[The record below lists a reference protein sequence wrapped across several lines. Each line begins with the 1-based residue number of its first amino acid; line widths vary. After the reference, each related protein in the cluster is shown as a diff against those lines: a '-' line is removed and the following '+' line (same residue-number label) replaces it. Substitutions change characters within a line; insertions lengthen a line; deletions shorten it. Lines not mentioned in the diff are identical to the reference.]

1 MDSQPFDA
9 ARTHASLFERI
20 RGNADQEAWNEFYE
34 RYAPMIRGWC
44 RHWFPHEVDDMA
56 HEVFIRLMSCM
67 KAFEYKPQEGR
78 FRAYLKTM
86 THRMMAELK
95 ERVAR
100 IPVVSNEEML
110 IESEVRQ
117 DLWDRLASEYDL
129 ELLEQAKEIVRGRVE
144 PSTWL
149 AYLRTAEEWRKPAD
163 VAREL
168 GMRVGAV
175 FQAKCSVIKQLRR
188 EVQILHGPPSDE
200 VSS

>member
-1 MDSQPFDA
+1 MDSHTFDTS
-9 ARTHASLFERI
+9 RSLLFRI
-20 RGNADQEAWNEFYE
+20 RDIADQEAWTEFHE

-44 RHWFPHEVDDMA
+44 RHWFPHEVDDMVQ
-56 HEVFIRLMSCM
+56 EVFKRLMSCM
-67 KAFEYKPQEGR
+67 KAFEYEPGKGR
-78 FRAYLKTM
+78 FRGYLKTV
-86 THRMMAELK
+86 TNRIMADLK
-95 ERVAR
+95 ERPALALVLD
-100 IPVVSNEEML
+100 NDEMP
-110 IESEVRQ
+110 IEIEARQ
-117 DLWDRLASEYDL
+117 DLVDRMAAMFDL
-129 ELLEQAKEIVRGRVE
+129 ELLEKAKETVRARVE

-188 EVQILHGPPSDE
+188 EVQILQGPPSDE